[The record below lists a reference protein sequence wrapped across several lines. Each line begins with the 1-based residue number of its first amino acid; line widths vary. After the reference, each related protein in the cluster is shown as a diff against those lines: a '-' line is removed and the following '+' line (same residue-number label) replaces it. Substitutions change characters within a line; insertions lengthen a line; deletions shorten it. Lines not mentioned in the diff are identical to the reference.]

1 MRGWPGRRRAELAR
15 RSESKRV
22 QDAHAGEYE
31 GAMAEVRRSLA
42 DLDIARAHR
51 SEISASSTGAVV
63 PAVLRAAHERIDGAL
78 ARAAAAAAVVYGA
91 AFEAAGGP
99 YRAESDPDVALWK
112 RQMNNALTLHSQHQM
127 SQLDDEVEL
136 LGPPLAGAY
145 ARTRAAFGPHQAGVD
160 FDVHLDASA
169 WQPSLEPDTNRFT
182 EHYRV

>member
-1 MRGWPGRRRAELAR
+1 MRGLPGRRRAELAR

-42 DLDIARAHR
+42 ELDVARAHR
-51 SEISASSTGAVV
+51 SEIVV

-78 ARAAAAAAVVYGA
+78 ARAAAAAAAVYGA
-91 AFEAAGGP
+91 AFEAAGGT
-99 YRAESDPDVALWK
+99 YHAESDPDVVRWK
-112 RQMNNALTLHSQHQM
+112 RHMKNALTLRSQHQM
-127 SQLDDEVEL
+127 SQPDDEVEL
-136 LGPPLAGAY
+136 LGPPWGGAY

-169 WQPSLEPDTNRFT
+169 
-182 EHYRV
+182 